1 MEKTD
6 VVASLGESQL
16 LRPAYLKAALAAN
29 DRLNFYLT
37 ALQTAYSHAA
47 QPDITSL
54 DLHREYAAARVDAP
68 WLLALPA
75 SSHLK
80 ASALHA
86 DDLPKLVDK
95 LATDLRVMG
104 RPLEGGRDAADERLL
119 DRIDKWCDWL
129 GRLKP
134 GVLNAEQLKQL
145 TSGKRDEKD
154 SFHILVMDLHKALN
168 RLAGELSDETIDGAH
183 IWQLSQG
190 DRPRVAAF
198 MRGVNRTRA
207 LKLGH
212 PGLDTND
219 ARRRTPADPKRHRHQ
234 RRPCAGRP
242 GRGIALVAD
251 LF

>member
-29 DRLNFYLT
+29 DRLKFYLT
-37 ALQTAYSHAA
+37 TLQTAYSHAA

-86 DDLPKLVDK
+86 DDLPNLVDK
-95 LATDLRVMG
+95 LATDLRLMG
-104 RPLEGGRDAADERLL
+104 RPLEGNHDAADDRLL
-119 DRIDKWCDWL
+119 ARIDKWCDWL
-129 GRLKP
+129 ARLER
-134 GVLNAEQLKQL
+134 GVLDAEQLKQL
-145 TSGKRDEKD
+145 TSGKRDETD

-168 RLAGELSDETIDGAH
+168 GLATELSDETIDGAH
-183 IWQLSQG
+183 IWQLSQE
-190 DRPRVAAF
+190 DRPRVAAY
-198 MRGVNRTRA
+198 
-207 LKLGH
+207 
-212 PGLDTND
+212 
-219 ARRRTPADPKRHRHQ
+219 Q
-234 RRPCAGRP
+234 
-242 GRGIALVAD
+242 
-251 LF
+251 